1 MNTIKFAIS
10 NVCSAFNSHT
20 VGSKVTEPGLFIQ
33 ALAEALATYDDAH
46 DKTPGQHTVLLPESA
61 TALVSAGVALRE
73 TIPPATPDHP
83 VLGYVVREH
92 RGRADL
98 FAKREYAVRA
108 TGVAAV
114 VYTLAAYLA
123 DPDVTAEEAREIPG
137 GTTHVIVAVLA
148 FTGPKAPLSPYRL
161 VANLAGGNNDA
172 LAYTAD
178 EMRALA
184 VAAKGYD
191 DVYIVVAD

>member
-1 MNTIKFAIS
+1 MIIKFAIS

-20 VGSKVTEPGLFIQ
+20 VGSKVTRPGLFIQ
-33 ALAEALATYDDAH
+33 ALAEALATYDDTN
-46 DKTPGQHTVLLPESA
+46 DTTPGQHFVMLPESA

-73 TIPPATPDHP
+73 TIPSTPGHA

-92 RGRADL
+92 RGRVDV
-98 FAKREYAVRA
+98 FAKREYAARA

-123 DPDVTAEEAREIPG
+123 DPDVTEEEARKIPE
-137 GTTHVIVAVLA
+137 GTSHVIVAVLA
-148 FTGPKAPLSPYRL
+148 FAGPKAPLSPYRL

>member
-1 MNTIKFAIS
+1 MIIKFAIS

-20 VGSKVTEPGLFIQ
+20 VGSKVTHLGLFIQ
-33 ALAEALATYDDAH
+33 ALAEALATYDDTN
-46 DKTPGQHTVLLPESA
+46 DKTPGQHFVMLPESA

-73 TIPPATPDHP
+73 TIPSTPGHA

-92 RGRADL
+92 RGRVDV
-98 FAKREYAVRA
+98 FARREYAARA

-123 DPDVTAEEAREIPG
+123 DPDVTEEEAREIPE
-137 GTTHVIVAVLA
+137 GTSHVIVAVLA
-148 FTGPKAPLSPYRL
+148 FAGPKAPLSPYRL

-172 LAYTAD
+172 LTYTAD

-184 VAAKGYD
+184 RDAIAYD
-191 DVYIVVAD
+191 NEYVVVAD

>member
-1 MNTIKFAIS
+1 MNTIFAIS

-20 VGSKVTEPGLFIQ
+20 VGSKVTRPGLFIQ
-33 ALAEALATYDDAH
+33 ALAEALATYDDTN
-46 DKTPGQHTVLLPESA
+46 DKTPGQHFVMLPESA
-61 TALVSAGVALRE
+61 TALVSAGIALRE
-73 TIPPATPDHP
+73 ELSVGAYI
-83 VLGYVVREH
+83 VREH
-92 RGRADL
+92 RGRVDV
-98 FAKREYAVRA
+98 FAKREYAARA

-123 DPDVTAEEAREIPG
+123 DPDVTEEEAREIPE
-137 GTTHVIVAVLA
+137 GTSHVIVAVLA
-148 FTGPKAPLSPYRL
+148 FAGPKAPLSPYRL

-184 VAAKGYD
+184 RDAKGYD
-191 DVYIVVAD
+191 DVYVVVAD

>member
-1 MNTIKFAIS
+1 MIIQFALS
-10 NVCSAFNSHT
+10 NVCTAFNSHT
-20 VGSKVTEPGLFIQ
+20 VGSKVTQRDAFGE
-33 ALAEALATYDDAH
+33 AVAEALATYDASH
-46 DKTPGQHTVLLPESA
+46 DVTTGQHFVMLPESA
-61 TALVSAGVALRE
+61 TEWVSAGVALRE
-73 TIPPATPDHP
+73 SIPS
-83 VLGYVVREH
+83 VGGYVVREH
-92 RGRADL
+92 RGRVDV

-123 DPDVTAEEAREIPG
+123 DPDVTAEEAREIPE
-137 GTTHVIVAVLA
+137 GTSHVIVAVLA
-148 FTGPKAPLSPYRL
+148 FAGPKAPLSPYRL

-184 VAAKGYD
+184 RDAIAYD